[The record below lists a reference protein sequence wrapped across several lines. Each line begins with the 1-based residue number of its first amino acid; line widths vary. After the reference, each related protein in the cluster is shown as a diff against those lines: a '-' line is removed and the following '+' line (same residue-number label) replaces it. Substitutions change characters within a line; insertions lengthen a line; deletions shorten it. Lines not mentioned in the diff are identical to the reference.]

1 MRIARGKAAADVART
16 RIARDLLLLADLL
29 DHEPDRESVVALWAR
44 CYDGLLEA
52 TPYGPELRDA
62 VNRFCD
68 SLTEIPT
75 CFDTDAG
82 DALLADFRR
91 IGVAD
96 RDHGGARPSAKRD
109 LDSQNLHAE
118 SLALHQWASLHG
130 ISADSGLSA
139 DGCGV
144 AVELRRFAYLV
155 AADGVAAPADK
166 LQQHLGRCLLDSV
179 DGLAAEV
186 AAHSGTHF
194 FQKLGGLTAA
204 YVHELEQRFASGVLD
219 RPDSTTS
226 QKRTATMH
234 FPDPRGNLRASS
246 GAADAP

>member
-1 MRIARGKAAADVART
+1 MGISRGESAADVART

-52 TPYGPELRDA
+52 TPYGPVLRDA

-91 IGVAD
+91 IGAAD
-96 RDHGGARPSAKRD
+96 RDHGGGRPSAKRD

-118 SLALHQWASLHG
+118 SVALRQWASLHG
-130 ISADSGLSA
+130 VSTDSGLSA
-139 DGCGV
+139 DGCDV
-144 AVELRRFAYLV
+144 AVELRRLAYLV
-155 AADGVAAPADK
+155 AADGVAAPADR
-166 LQQHLGRCLLDSV
+166 LQQHLGRTLLGSV
-179 DGLAAEV
+179 DGFVAEV

-194 FQKLGGLTAA
+194 FQKLAILTAA

-219 RPDSTTS
+219 RPNSTS
-226 QKRTATMH
+226 SRERTATKH
-234 FPDPRGNLRASS
+234 FPDPRGNLGASS
-246 GAADAP
+246 GAADVL